1 MSRHCKNKNL
11 NTYFKQIFW
20 THNSEHFA
28 YMINFNVFVYASQM
42 LPSQHCCISTSF
54 LAEDVDVDPNVWK
67 VRKFWLSIV
76 FYSEFPPTC
85 QLSDSIMTP
94 WQHCDASWQQ
104 WMIPT
109 FLNSYLVSYKS
120 HQLKNTVISVLKNQ
134 QYSFKSILIQIMCF
148 SNCKTHKSQ

>member
-1 MSRHCKNKNL
+1 MKSNINHALVAMSRHCKNKNL

-85 QLSDSIMTP
+85 QF
-94 WQHCDASWQQ
+94 WQHHDTSATLWC
-104 WMIPT
+104 ILT
-109 FLNSYLVSYKS
+109 
-120 HQLKNTVISVLKNQ
+120 TVDDTYISKLLFSV
-134 QYSFKSILIQIMCF
+134 IQI
-148 SNCKTHKSQ
+148 SST